1 MFASSF
7 SRGGTFYVGKLAD
20 VVLGYD
26 TVAEYA
32 VRSRVPL
39 FLLFQISITYTLF
52 IVFLLFS
59 VACLFI
65 G

>member
-39 FLLFQISITYTLF
+39 FLLFQTYTLF

-59 VACLFI
+59 LACLFI